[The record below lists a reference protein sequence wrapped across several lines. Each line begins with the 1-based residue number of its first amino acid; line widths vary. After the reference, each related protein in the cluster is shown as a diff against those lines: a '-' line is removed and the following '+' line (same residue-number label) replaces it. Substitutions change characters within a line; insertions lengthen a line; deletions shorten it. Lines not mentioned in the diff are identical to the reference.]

1 MSANDPPSW
10 VETESETSVVWRAT
24 PTHWQIADRLLAAM
38 VAVVVGAY
46 GAIQFD
52 ATIRIGSIVVVA
64 VGVLGGAVA
73 IIRHRRHIYL
83 LTETELYKRSGWF
96 SLTIDTLSL
105 RSVQNTSYSQSP
117 LQRLLNVGTVEVES
131 AGTNATEIVLEE
143 VPRPSY
149 VANLIIDH
157 SDGG

>member
-1 MSANDPPSW
+1 MSSNAPPSW
-10 VETESETSVVWRAT
+10 VETESETRVVWRDT
-24 PTHWQIADRLLAAM
+24 PTHWQIADRLLAAAIA
-38 VAVVVGAY
+38 VALGVY

-52 ATIRIGSIVVVA
+52 TVFRVVSIVVVA
-64 VGVLGGAVA
+64 GGLLGGAVA
-73 IIRHRRHIYL
+73 IIHHRRHIYL
-83 LTETELYKRSGWF
+83 MTETELYKRSGMF

-117 LQRLLNVGTVEVES
+117 LQRLLNVGTVEIET
-131 AGTNATEIVLEE
+131 AGTNSTELVLEE